1 MFKKILIAN
10 RGEIAVRV
18 IRACR
23 ELGITSVA
31 VYSDV
36 DRASLHVR
44 KADEAY
50 HIGSP
55 AAAESYLNFA
65 KILGVAKLSGADAI
79 HPGYGFLSENARFAQ
94 ACVDERIKFIGPTAA
109 SMEMMGSKT
118 RARQEMEKAGVPFV
132 PGTSRGLESPEQ
144 AEQVA
149 AKIGYPVMLKAAAG
163 GGGKGMRLVH
173 EPGEVKAALEAAQS
187 EAERAFGDREVYIE
201 KAIINPRHI
210 EMQVLADEHGNTVYL
225 GERECSIQRRH
236 QKVLEESP
244 SPIVDP
250 DMRRR
255 MGEIAV
261 RVAKAASYTNAGTV
275 EFLVDQD
282 KNFYFLEMNTR
293 LQVEHPVTELIT
305 GLDLVHLQIRIASGE
320 KLPFGQEDVRI
331 RGHAIECRIYA
342 EDPDNNYF
350 PSPGRITLLLL
361 PSGPGIRLDSGMYE
375 GWTVPVDYDPLLA
388 KLIGYGTDR
397 KQAISRLTRA
407 LHEYFV
413 GGIKTNISLFRRILT
428 DSDFQAGKLDTG
440 YLDRLLKTRPPEVR
454 GEDADVAAIAAGIF
468 ATLDPAS
475 AVASNGNL
483 PANPANKANRETTAP
498 GWKRAA
504 RMEGL
509 G

>member
-23 ELGITSVA
+23 EMGIPSVA
-31 VYSDV
+31 VFSDV

-50 HIGSP
+50 HIGP
-55 AAAESYLNFA
+55 AAAAESYLNFG

-79 HPGYGFLSENARFAQ
+79 HPGYGFLSENAKFAD
-94 ACVDERIKFIGPTAA
+94 ACAEAGIKFIGPTAA

-118 RARQEMEKAGVPFV
+118 RARQHMEKAGIPFV
-132 PGTSRGLESPEQ
+132 PGTSRGLESA
-144 AEQVA
+144 AEAEEVA
-149 AKIGYPVMLKAAAG
+149 EKIGYPVMLKAAAG

-173 EPGEVKAALEAAQS
+173 TRAELKSALESAQS
-187 EAERAFGDREVYIE
+187 EAQRSFGDSEVYIE
-201 KAIINPRHI
+201 KGIVNPRHI
-210 EMQVLADEHGNTVYL
+210 EMQILADEHGNTVYV

-244 SPIVDP
+244 SPLVDP

-261 RVAKAASYTNAGTV
+261 RVAQAAKYTNAGTI
-275 EFLVDQD
+275 EFLSDQD

-293 LQVEHPVTELIT
+293 LQVEHPVTEMIT
-305 GLDLVHLQIRIASGE
+305 GLDLVHLQIRIAAGE
-320 KLPFGQEDVRI
+320 KLPFKQEDVQI

-350 PSPGRITLLLL
+350 PSPGKITLLLA
-361 PSGPGIRLDSGMYE
+361 PSGPGIRRDSGMYE
-375 GWTVPVDYDPLLA
+375 GWTVPIDYDPLLA

-397 KQAISRLTRA
+397 PQAISRLVRA
-407 LHEYFV
+407 LNEYFV
-413 GGIKTNISLFRRILT
+413 GGIKTNISLFRRIL
-428 DSDFQAGKLDTG
+428 SDPNFQSGKLDTG
-440 YLDRLLKTRPPEVR
+440 YLDRLLKTPPPEVKR
-454 GEDADVAAIAAGIF
+454 EDANVAAIAAGLF
-468 ATLDPAS
+468 AVLDPE
-475 AVASNGNL
+475 AVASTNGKGN
-483 PANPANKANRETTAP
+483 TTELVSQ
-498 GWKRAA
+498 WKKSGRNDSL
-504 RMEGL
+504 RS
-509 G
+509 